1 MAGLPDNWSEQA
13 VEATEETNTLKE
25 TGGRHTFWA
34 EAWRETRPDASAPHL
49 GYDVV
54 HVTSGVVGAVV
65 VAEAVED
72 GLGFELVF
80 VCD

>member
-1 MAGLPDNWSEQA
+1 MKP
-13 VEATEETNTLKE
+13 
-25 TGGRHTFWA
+25 GG
-34 EAWRETRPDASAPHL
+34 SALHL

-54 HVTSGVVGAVV
+54 HVTPGVVGAVV

-72 GLGFELVF
+72 RLGSELVF

>member
-1 MAGLPDNWSEQA
+1 M
-13 VEATEETNTLKE
+13 EAAEETNTLKE
-25 TGGRHTFWA
+25 RGESVTTFTDTRSQARPGG
-34 EAWRETRPDASAPHL
+34 SAPHL

-54 HVTSGVVGAVV
+54 HVASGVVGAVV

-72 GLGFELVF
+72 GFWFELVF